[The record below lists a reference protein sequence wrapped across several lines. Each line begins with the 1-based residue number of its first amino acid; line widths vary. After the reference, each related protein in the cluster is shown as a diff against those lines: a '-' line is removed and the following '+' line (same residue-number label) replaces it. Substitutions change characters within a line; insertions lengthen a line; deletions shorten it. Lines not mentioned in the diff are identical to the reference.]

1 MIATKTVADESN
13 LVWLF
18 DQGKFWG
25 KCLYNFLQ
33 FDDYHET
40 PIWFRLTICKE
51 GLTDLA
57 RCKEFL
63 LFE

>member
-25 KCLYNFLQ
+25 KCVYNFSQ

-40 PIWFRLTICKE
+40 PIWFRLTFCKE

-57 RCKEFL
+57 
-63 LFE
+63 